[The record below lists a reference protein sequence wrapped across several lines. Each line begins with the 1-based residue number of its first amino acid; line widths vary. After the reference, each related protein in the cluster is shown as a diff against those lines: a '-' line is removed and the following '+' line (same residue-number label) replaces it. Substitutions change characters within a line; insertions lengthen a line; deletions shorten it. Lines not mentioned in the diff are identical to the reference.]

1 MRLRALDRP
10 WVRRTGVLLLDATL
24 VAASLTLAFWLRFDG
39 AIPSAFVPVL
49 LASLPLAAAAKIA
62 VFFAL
67 RVDRLSW
74 RHVGVDELALIFVA
88 CVAGSIV
95 FALAA
100 LVLRELGAFGAFPRS
115 VLGIDFPISFLA
127 VAGVRLSRRL
137 ADRVAKRSGRR
148 ESPSERRA
156 VIVGAGNAGAQLVR
170 ALQED
175 TNRPYRIVGFLDDN
189 PRKVGTVVHGAPVLG
204 PRSDLGSV
212 VRKHEVTTILIAMP
226 SARGDA
232 IRDTVR
238 EARRLGVEDIQ
249 IVPGLSELYTGRVT
263 GAELRRLEPTDV
275 LQREEVRIGAE
286 SIQSFLGGR
295 SVLVTGAAG
304 SIGSELC
311 RQVLRFGAAH
321 LTAVDFDE
329 TGLFDLQNELC
340 RRFPV
345 ASFEVVIGDVRD
357 GEQMRTLLVRCAPD
371 VVYHAAAYKHVPMME
386 AFPAEAIKTNVV
398 GTRNVLEAA
407 RAARCSA
414 FVLIST
420 DKAVNPS
427 SVMGASKR
435 VAEMLVRG
443 HAEGATRCL
452 AVRFGNVLGSRGS
465 VLQTFQAQ
473 VEGRR
478 PVTVTHPDMRRYFMV
493 TAEAVQLVLQASAVG
508 EAGQVLVLDMGRP
521 VRIVDLARDVIR
533 FYGLEPDVDVPI
545 VFSGIRPG
553 EKLFEELLS
562 AEEGTDATGHAR
574 LFVARLQ
581 EPRPGWADEV
591 DDLVRAAGDADGA
604 GVIERLRRLVPTYSP
619 APCDG

>member
-1 MRLRALDRP
+1 
-10 WVRRTGVLLLDATL
+10 
-24 VAASLTLAFWLRFDG
+24 
-39 AIPSAFVPVL
+39 
-49 LASLPLAAAAKIA
+49 
-62 VFFAL
+62 
-67 RVDRLSW
+67 
-74 RHVGVDELALIFVA
+74 
-88 CVAGSIV
+88 
-95 FALAA
+95 
-100 LVLRELGAFGAFPRS
+100 
-115 VLGIDFPISFLA
+115 
-127 VAGVRLSRRL
+127 
-137 ADRVAKRSGRR
+137 
-148 ESPSERRA
+148 
-156 VIVGAGNAGAQLVR
+156 
-170 ALQED
+170 
-175 TNRPYRIVGFLDDN
+175 
-189 PRKVGTVVHGAPVLG
+189 
-204 PRSDLGSV
+204 
-212 VRKHEVTTILIAMP
+212 VTTILIAMP
-226 SARGDA
+226 SARGKA
-232 IRDTVR
+232 IGDTVQ

-286 SIQSFLGGR
+286 AIRSFLGGR
-295 SVLVTGAAG
+295 VVLVTGAAG

-329 TGLFDLQNELC
+329 TGLFDLQNELR
-340 RRFPV
+340 RRFPE

-357 GEQMRTLLVRCAPD
+357 GEQMRTLLARCTPD

-407 RAARCSA
+407 RAARCAA

-443 HAEGATRCL
+443 HAEGPTRCL

-478 PVTVTHPDMRRYFMV
+478 PVTVTHPDMERYFMV

-581 EPRPGWADEV
+581 EPRPGWAGEV
-591 DDLVRAAGDADGA
+591 DELVRAADDADGA
-604 GVIERLRRLVPTYSP
+604 GVIARLRRLVPTYTP
-619 APCDG
+619 AAADA